1 MKEIYI
7 GINWEQNSTAALMVD
22 GKILAS
28 ISEERF
34 SRIKND
40 ERYPYSAINWLLKN
54 FKIAKKDITAICFI
68 SEAWTPAYILTRHY
82 TKMNVNDYID
92 EQKKIWYPRLYK
104 NKKISQLKTFKDKI
118 DINQYP
124 GKKYWEK
131 NIKILNKQSDHTSNK
146 ELIEI
151 GKKIRKEV
159 VGIHLGIDKNKIKFI
174 DHSTGHIFYSFFALG
189 KDRKTLSI
197 SMDAFGDFINYKA
210 TKFYLKNKKIHIKE
224 IVKGGNFIIARLYR
238 YITLILGLKPNEHE
252 YKVMG
257 LAPYTKKQYFEKI
270 TELFF
275 SLQDVKGLKFYNKK
289 KIPDLYFYIKELLDG
304 KRFDAIS
311 GALQDYTEKLINKW
325 IKNILKKHKF
335 ENISLAGGVAMNV
348 KNNLIISKQNKIKNV
363 YIPPSP
369 DDSSQAM
376 GACYVHYFKKFNK
389 KPKPLKNAY
398 LGYQINNENVK
409 KIIKKI
415 DKKKYQIITKNI
427 NDKATI
433 MLVNNKVL
441 ARCVGRSEFGARALG
456 NRSIIANPSNENI
469 KKIINEKIKN
479 RDFWMPFAASVLDK
493 YSKKYFEL
501 NGHIENY
508 KYMTSCVNTKPNYI
522 EKLKAGLHPY
532 DNTCRPQ
539 IVTKKDNLDYYNLI
553 KKFGDKS
560 NTYALL
566 NTSFNLHGYP
576 LVNSEKDAIKVFE
589 MTDLDGLILENYLI
603 IKKFN

>member
-1 MKEIYI
+1 
-7 GINWEQNSTAALMVD
+7 
-22 GKILAS
+22 
-28 ISEERF
+28 
-34 SRIKND
+34 
-40 ERYPYSAINWLLKN
+40 
-54 FKIAKKDITAICFI
+54 
-68 SEAWTPAYILTRHY
+68 
-82 TKMNVNDYID
+82 
-92 EQKKIWYPRLYK
+92 
-104 NKKISQLKTFKDKI
+104 
-118 DINQYP
+118 
-124 GKKYWEK
+124 
-131 NIKILNKQSDHTSNK
+131 
-146 ELIEI
+146 
-151 GKKIRKEV
+151 
-159 VGIHLGIDKNKIKFI
+159 
-174 DHSTGHIFYSFFALG
+174 
-189 KDRKTLSI
+189 
-197 SMDAFGDFINYKA
+197 
-210 TKFYLKNKKIHIKE
+210 
-224 IVKGGNFIIARLYR
+224 
-238 YITLILGLKPNEHE
+238 
-252 YKVMG
+252 
-257 LAPYTKKQYFEKI
+257 
-270 TELFF
+270 
-275 SLQDVKGLKFYNKK
+275 
-289 KIPDLYFYIKELLDG
+289 
-304 KRFDAIS
+304 
-311 GALQDYTEKLINKW
+311 
-325 IKNILKKHKF
+325 
-335 ENISLAGGVAMNV
+335 
-348 KNNLIISKQNKIKNV
+348 V
-363 YIPPSP
+363 Y
-369 DDSSQAM
+369 
-376 GACYVHYFKKFNK
+376 YFKKFNK

>member
-22 GKILAS
+22 GKILGC

-34 SRIKND
+34 TRIKND
-40 ERYPYSAINWLLKN
+40 ERYPYNAINWLLKN
-54 FKIAKKDITAICFI
+54 FRISKKDITAICFI

-82 TKMNVNDYID
+82 TKMNVDDYIY

-104 NKKISQLKTFKDKI
+104 NKKISQLKVFKDRI
-118 DINQYP
+118 DTNQYP

-131 NIKILNKQSDHTSNK
+131 NIQILNKKTDHSSNK

-159 VGIHLGIDKNKIKFI
+159 VGIHLGISENKVKFI
-174 DHSTGHIFYSFFALG
+174 DHSTGHVFYSFFALG
-189 KDRKTLSI
+189 RIRKTISI
-197 SMDAFGDFINYKA
+197 SLDAFGDFINYKVV
-210 TKFYLKNKKIHIKE
+210 KFYLKNKQIQTKE

-257 LAPYTKKQYFEKI
+257 LAPYAKKQYFEETTK
-270 TELFF
+270 LFF
-275 SLQDVKGLKFYNKK
+275 SLQDVKGLKFHNKK

-325 IKNILKKHKF
+325 IKNILKKYKF
-335 ENISLAGGVAMNV
+335 ENINLAGGVAMNV
-348 KNNLIISKQNKIKNV
+348 KNNLTISEQKKIKNV

-376 GACYVHYFKKFNK
+376 GACYVYYFKKFNK
-389 KPKPLKNAY
+389 QPKPLKNAY
-398 LGYQINNENVK
+398 LGYQINNELVRN
-409 KIIKKI
+409 IIKKI
-415 DKKKYQIITKNI
+415 DKKKYQIVTKNI
-427 NDKATI
+427 NEKAAL
-433 MLVNNKVL
+433 MLADNKVL
-441 ARCVGRSEFGARALG
+441 ARCAGRSEFGARALG
-456 NRSIIANPSNENI
+456 NRSIIANPSNVNI

-493 YSKKYFEL
+493 YSKKYFKL

-508 KYMTSCVNTKPNYI
+508 KYMTSCVKTKSNFV
-522 EKLKAGLHPY
+522 EKLKAGIHPY

-539 IVTKKDNLDYYNLI
+539 IVTKKDNLEYYNLI
-553 KKFGDKS
+553 KKFGE
-560 NTYALL
+560 NTSIYALL

-576 LVNSEKDAIKVFE
+576 LVNNEKDAVKVFE